1 MLDKKRILVKLDEI
15 DGYLSELEEIAPDS
29 FSEYKSSIEKRRA
42 CERLLQI
49 SIEGAIDISQNIVKG
64 MLLGMP
70 EDEDGIFEV
79 LAKKNIITEN
89 MAGTLRDMKN
99 FRNILIHRYGTVDDA
114 KVFKAMKSRISDF
127 ESFKKAVLKILKDHE
142 NHRR

>member
-1 MLDKKRILVKLDEI
+1 MLDKNRILVKLDEI
-15 DGYLSELEEIAPDS
+15 GGYLSELEEIAPDS

-49 SIEGAIDISQNIVKG
+49 AIESVVDISQSIVKG

-70 EDEDGIFEV
+70 KDEDSIFET
-79 LAKKNIITEN
+79 LAKKNLITEN

-99 FRNILIHRYGTVDDA
+99 FRNILVHRYGVVDDA
-114 KVFKAMKSRISDF
+114 KVFTAMKARILDF
-127 ESFKKAVLKILKDHE
+127 EEFKKVVLEIVKAS
-142 NHRR
+142 